1 MDKFFEK
8 IDLKTVIIFGLVIV
22 IFLLNMCS
30 TDVSQDGKTVKIAGK
45 TYTVIKHDVDTIT
58 IPVKQIVYRD
68 GKNIYKENVIYK
80 NIPSNIDTNGI
91 IKNYYSQVIYKDTL
105 NLDDSLGYV
114 SVVDTISNNS
124 ILKRKWESHVNKII
138 IKDFSVVKELPKN
151 QFFIGGFAGYNSQL
165 SSIYLGP
172 TIMLKNKKEN
182 TFNLGIAVGTGK
194 EVLIQGS
201 IYRIVKFNK

>member
-1 MDKFFEK
+1 MGKFFEK

-124 ILKRKWESHVNKII
+124 ILKRKWESHVNKKI

>member
-1 MDKFFEK
+1 MGKFFEK

-45 TYTVIKHDVDTIT
+45 TYTVIKHDIDTIMVP
-58 IPVKQIVYRD
+58 IKQIVYRD
-68 GKNIYKENVIYK
+68 GKNIYKENIIYK
-80 NIPSNIDTNGI
+80 TIPSNVDTNTI
-91 IKNYYSQVIYKDTL
+91 IKNYYSQLIYKDTL
-105 NLDDSLGYV
+105 KLTDSLGYV
-114 SVVDTISNNS
+114 SIVDTIFNNS
-124 ILKRKWESHVNKII
+124 ILNRKWESHVNKII
-138 IKDFSVVKELPKN
+138 IKDFTVVKELPKI
-151 QFFIGGFAGYNSQL
+151 QFFIGGFGGYNSQL

-182 TFNLGIAVGTGK
+182 TINLGIAVGTGK

-201 IYRIVKFNK
+201 IYRIVKLNK

>member
-1 MDKFFEK
+1 MGKFFEK

-45 TYTVIKHDVDTIT
+45 TYTVIKHDIDTIMVP
-58 IPVKQIVYRD
+58 IKQIVYRD
-68 GKNIYKENVIYK
+68 GKNIYKENIIYK
-80 NIPSNIDTNGI
+80 TIPSNVDTNTI
-91 IKNYYSQVIYKDTL
+91 IKNYYSQLIYKDTL
-105 NLDDSLGYV
+105 KLTDSLGYV
-114 SVVDTISNNS
+114 SIVDTIFNNS
-124 ILKRKWESHVNKII
+124 ILNRKWESHVNKII
-138 IKDFSVVKELPKN
+138 IKDFTVVKELPKI
-151 QFFIGGFAGYNSQL
+151 QFFIGGFGGYNSQL

-182 TFNLGIAVGTGK
+182 TITLGIAVGTGK

-201 IYRIVKFNK
+201 IYRIVKLNK

>member
-1 MDKFFEK
+1 MGKFFEK

-45 TYTVIKHDVDTIT
+45 TYTVIKHDIDTIMVP
-58 IPVKQIVYRD
+58 IKQIVYRD
-68 GKNIYKENVIYK
+68 GKNIYKENIIYK
-80 NIPSNIDTNGI
+80 TIPSNVDTNTI
-91 IKNYYSQVIYKDTL
+91 IKNYYSQLIYKDTL
-105 NLDDSLGYV
+105 KLTDSLGYV
-114 SVVDTISNNS
+114 SIVDTIFNNS
-124 ILKRKWESHVNKII
+124 ILNRKWESHVNKII
-138 IKDFSVVKELPKN
+138 IKDFTVVKEQPKI
-151 QFFIGGFAGYNSQL
+151 QFFIGGFGGYNSQL

-182 TFNLGIAVGTGK
+182 TINLGIAVGTGK

>member
-1 MDKFFEK
+1 MGKFFEK

-45 TYTVIKHDVDTIT
+45 TYTVIKHDIDTIMVP
-58 IPVKQIVYRD
+58 IKQIVYRD
-68 GKNIYKENVIYK
+68 GKNIYKENIIYK
-80 NIPSNIDTNGI
+80 TIPSNVDTNTI
-91 IKNYYSQVIYKDTL
+91 IKNYYSQLIYKDTL
-105 NLDDSLGYV
+105 KLTDSLGYV
-114 SVVDTISNNS
+114 SIVDTIFNNS
-124 ILKRKWESHVNKII
+124 ILNRKWESHVNKII
-138 IKDFSVVKELPKN
+138 IKDFTVVKELPKI
-151 QFFIGGFAGYNSQL
+151 QFFIGGFGGYNSQL

-182 TFNLGIAVGTGK
+182 TINLGIAVGTGK